1 MTRIKLSVLI
11 VLLSASMLSF
21 GQDKNDKFSLEK
33 GTVENQFNF
42 ILEKSSKYEDYK
54 VVKEGWLYVLKAHV
68 MDTVKSLKRGLRE
81 SNNTIVAKQ
90 SEVDSIKK
98 ELASIDEK
106 LTIAVK
112 EKNSLR
118 FLGILMGKGAYNS
131 LMWTIVLILGG
142 GLVLFV
148 LLFKKSHV
156 VTSQTKKDLQ
166 ELKDEF
172 EVFRKRALDREE
184 KLSRKYLDDLNK
196 IKGKQVM

>member
-11 VLLSASMLSF
+11 VLVSISMLSSA
-21 GQDKNDKFSLEK
+21 QDKNDKFSLEK

-42 ILEKSSKYEDYK
+42 IFEKSSRYEDYK
-54 VVKEGWLYVLKAHV
+54 VVKEAWLYTLKAHV
-68 MDTVKSLKRGLRE
+68 MDTVKSLKRGLRD
-81 SNNTIVAKQ
+81 SHNAIILKQ

-98 ELASIDEK
+98 EYASIDEK
-106 LTIAVK
+106 LTTALN

-118 FLGILMGKGAYNS
+118 FLGILMAKGAYNS
-131 LMWTIVLILGG
+131 LMWTIVLVLGG
-142 GLVLFV
+142 GLVVFV

-172 EVFRKRALDREE
+172 ELFRKRALDREE